1 MNEEKLLAVARYLE
15 GDMEQEEKQGFE
27 AQLQTDTELQQILEE
42 YEDIHQTLKMQLA
55 PDAQDQQMLATLGA
69 LNQQYFK
76 KEAVQEKPQGKVVS
90 MKPYLKWISVAA
102 VLIIGL
108 LVWAP
113 WSANLYEQYAISR
126 QMSVAERG
134 IGQEEPLGQAATLFN
149 KKDYAAARKILQR
162 QYMENPN
169 NPLLSYYFSITL
181 IETGQEYEARTVLMK
196 LHEGESAF
204 KYDAAYYV
212 ALSFLKE
219 DKKSE
224 AIEWLKKIPEGTANY
239 SKAQELIARLN

>member
-1 MNEEKLLAVARYLE
+1 MNEEKLLTVARYLE

-27 AQLQTDTELQQILEE
+27 AQLQTDTELQQILRE

-55 PDAQDQQMLATLGA
+55 PDAQDQQVQQTL
-69 LNQQYFK
+69 QQFNREYFK
-76 KEAVQEKPQGKVVS
+76 AEVLPQKTEAKVFS
-90 MKPYLKWISVAA
+90 IKPYLKWISIAA

-113 WSANLYEQYAISR
+113 WSADLYEQYAISR

-169 NPLLSYYFSITL
+169 YPLLSYYFSITL
-181 IETGQEYEARTVLMK
+181 VETGQGYEARTVLMK

-219 DKKSE
+219 DKNND
-224 AIEWLKKIPEGTANY
+224 ALIWLHKIPEGTANY
-239 SKAQELIARLN
+239 NKAQELIARLN

>member
-27 AQLQTDTELQQILEE
+27 AQLQTDIELQQILRE

-55 PDAQDQQMLATLGA
+55 PDAQDQQVQQTL
-69 LNQQYFK
+69 QQFNREYFK
-76 KEAVQEKPQGKVVS
+76 AEVLPQKTELKVFS

-196 LHEGESAF
+196 LHEGESVF

-219 DKKSE
+219 DKNND
-224 AIEWLKKIPEGTANY
+224 ALIWLHKIPEGTANY
-239 SKAQELIARLN
+239 NKAQELIDRLN

>member
-27 AQLQTDTELQQILEE
+27 AQLQTDTELQQVVRE
-42 YEDIHQTLKMQLA
+42 YEDIHQSLKMQLA
-55 PDAQDQQMLATLGA
+55 PDAQDQQMLSTLKA

-76 KEAVQEKPQGKVVS
+76 AEALPEKAAAKVVS
-90 MKPYLKWISVAA
+90 MKTYLKWISVAA

-134 IGQEEPLGQAATLFN
+134 IAQEEPLGQAATLFN

-162 QYMENPN
+162 LYMENPN

-224 AIEWLKKIPEGTANY
+224 ATEWLKKIPEGTANY
-239 SKAQELIARLN
+239 NKAQELMGRLN

>member
-1 MNEEKLLAVARYLE
+1 MNEEKLLTVARYLE

-27 AQLQTDTELQQILEE
+27 AKLQADIELQQILRE

-55 PDAQDQQMLATLGA
+55 PDAQDQHVRQTLQQ

-76 KEAVQEKPQGKVVS
+76 TEGLPAKTEAKVFS
-90 MKPYLKWISVAA
+90 IKTYLKWISVAA

-113 WSANLYEQYAISR
+113 WSVDLYEQYAISR

-196 LHEGESAF
+196 LSEGESAF
-204 KYDAAYYV
+204 KYDATYYV

-219 DKKSE
+219 DKKNE
-224 AIEWLKKIPEGTANY
+224 TIEWLKKIPEGTANY
-239 SKAQELIARLN
+239 NKAQELIAHLN

>member
-15 GDMEQEEKQGFE
+15 GDMEQPEKEGFE
-27 AQLQTDTELQQILEE
+27 VQLQSDQELQQLIEE
-42 YEDIHQTLKMQLA
+42 YKDIHQSLKMQLA
-55 PDAQDQQMLATLGA
+55 PDAQDQQMLSTLNA

-76 KEAVQEKPQGKVVS
+76 KEAVEEKPSGKVVS

-113 WSANLYEQYAISR
+113 WSSNIYEQYAISR

-134 IGQEEPLGQAATLFN
+134 ISQEEPLGQAATLFN

-162 QYMENPN
+162 QYMETPN
-169 NPLLSYYFSITL
+169 NPLLAYYFSITL

-219 DKKSE
+219 DNTNE
-224 AIEWLKKIPEGTANY
+224 ALIWLHKIPEGTANY
-239 SKAQELIARLN
+239 KKAQELIGRLN

>member
-1 MNEEKLLAVARYLE
+1 MNEEKLLTVARYLE

-27 AQLQTDTELQQILEE
+27 AKLQADIELQQILRE

-55 PDAQDQQMLATLGA
+55 PDAQDQHVRQTLQQ

-76 KEAVQEKPQGKVVS
+76 TEGLPAKTEAKVFS
-90 MKPYLKWISVAA
+90 IKPYLKWISVAA

-113 WSANLYEQYAISR
+113 WSADLYEQYAISR

-196 LHEGESAF
+196 LSEGESAF
-204 KYDAAYYV
+204 KYDATYYV

-219 DKKSE
+219 DKKNE

-239 SKAQELIARLN
+239 NKAQELIARLN